1 MKSLFTAILDGL
13 TFKDIAGKRQPR
25 AYTVLTGLVLVLLF
39 VLASCVALERSAMMD
54 EVQGTPETVQ
64 ITVEPS
70 ATLEPTPVAEAC
82 PTDPAD
88 WNFLDFQAGN
98 NLKRIEPVCVHDNLA
113 KAVAWALAAREGYTR
128 AEATQALGFAEMP
141 LQRLSEVTILTDT
154 QGPLPMQVSFT
165 PTHPDF
171 AEWRVDAQGKP
182 SVAYALRGCFRAGTV
197 AGNQTKLWNQDY
209 PVICTLSED
218 SFGTQI
224 VFSLNGHIATS
235 ESKPTRS
242 FVLFGY
248 AGDGQWVWLGTQKEP
263 KVGLENLSNFAD
275 EAAGS
280 AGTHG
285 GPVWNAAW
293 LEETFGLET
302 KTLPE
307 SWKTASDETERQAI
321 LDALNA
327 FMQEAQP

>member
-39 VLASCVALERSAMMD
+39 VLASCVALERSAMLD

-70 ATLEPTPVAEAC
+70 ATFEPTPVAEAC

-88 WNFLDFQAGN
+88 WSFLDTQPGS

-113 KAVAWALAAREGYTR
+113 KAVAWALAVREGYTR

-141 LQRLSEVTILTDT
+141 LRRLSEVTILTDT

-171 AEWRVDAQGKP
+171 AEWRVDGDGKP
-182 SVAYALRGCFRAGTV
+182 ALAYALRGCFRASTV
-197 AGNQTKLWNQDY
+197 VGNQTRLWNQDY

-218 SFGTQI
+218 SSGTQI
-224 VFSLNGHIATS
+224 VFSLDGHIATS
-235 ESKPTRS
+235 EARPTRS

-248 AGDGQWVWLGTQKEP
+248 AGDGQWDWLGTQKEP
-263 KVGLENLSNFAD
+263 KVGLEILKSPAN
-275 EAAGS
+275 EAAAS
-280 AGTHG
+280 AGVNKEV
-285 GPVWNAAW
+285 VWNAAW
-293 LEETFGLET
+293 LEQTFGLGMQS
-302 KTLPE
+302 LPQNWQ
-307 SWKTASDETERQAI
+307 SARNDTDRQAI
-321 LDALNA
+321 LDALNT
-327 FMQEAQP
+327 FMQEARP

>member
-1 MKSLFTAILDGL
+1 MKSLFNAILDGL
-13 TFKDIAGKRQPR
+13 TFKDIVGKRQPR
-25 AYTVLTGLVLVLLF
+25 AYTVLTGLVLILLF

-70 ATLEPTPVAEAC
+70 ATLEPTPVAETC
-82 PTDPAD
+82 PADPAD
-88 WNFLDFQAGN
+88 WNFVDIQPGN
-98 NLKRIEPVCVHDNLA
+98 NLKRLEPFCVHDNLA

-128 AEATQALGFAEMP
+128 AEAAQALGFAEMP
-141 LQRLSEVTILTDT
+141 LHRLSEVTILTDT
-154 QGPLPMQVSFT
+154 RGPLPMQVSFT

-182 SVAYALRGCFRAGTV
+182 ALAYALRGCFRASTV
-197 AGNQTKLWNQDY
+197 AGNKAELWNKDY

-218 SFGTQI
+218 SSGAQI
-224 VFSLNGHIATS
+224 VFNLDGRTATS
-235 ESKPTRS
+235 EAKPTRS

-248 AGDGQWVWLGTQKEP
+248 AGDGKWFWLGTQKEP
-263 KVGLENLSNFAD
+263 KVGLETLPNYAN
-275 EAAGS
+275 EAAES
-280 AGTHG
+280 ARVNGEA
-285 GPVWNAAW
+285 VWNAAW
-293 LEETFGLET
+293 LEETFGLGM

-307 SWKTASDETERQAI
+307 NWQTASDETERQTI

-327 FMQEAQP
+327 FMQEAKP

>member
-1 MKSLFTAILDGL
+1 MKSLFNAILDGL

-70 ATLEPTPVAEAC
+70 ATPEPTQVAEAC
-82 PTDPAD
+82 PTDPSN
-88 WNFLDFQAGN
+88 WNFLDIQPGN
-98 NLKRIEPVCVHDNLA
+98 NLKRIEPVCVHDELA
-113 KAVAWALAAREGYTR
+113 KAVAWALAVREGYTR

-141 LQRLSEVTILTDT
+141 FQRLSEITILTDT

-171 AEWRVDAQGKP
+171 AEWRVDAHGKP
-182 SVAYALRGCFRAGTV
+182 ALAYALRGCFRAGTV
-197 AGNQTKLWNQDY
+197 AGNQTRLWNQAY

-224 VFSLNGHIATS
+224 VFGLDGHTATS
-235 ESKPTRS
+235 EAKPTRS
-242 FVLFGY
+242 YVLFGY
-248 AGDGQWVWLGTQKEP
+248 AGEGQWVWLGTQKEP
-263 KVGLENLSNFAD
+263 KVGLENLPNFAS
-275 EAAGS
+275 EAAAS
-280 AGTHG
+280 ARANGEA
-285 GPVWNAAW
+285 VWNAAW
-293 LEETFGLET
+293 LEETFGLGM

-307 SWKTASDETERQAI
+307 NWQTASDETERQTI
-321 LDALNA
+321 LEALNA
-327 FMQEAQP
+327 FMQEAKP